1 MLLARLMLKPANLL
15 ILDEPTN
22 DLDFQTLAVLEECI
36 EEFPGAVIL
45 VTHDRRFLDEV
56 CTKILSIPE
65 LIPFSDVDQWETWFR
80 TKEGGKAPKKSA
92 SAPASS
98 APEPKK
104 KRLSYKEQIE
114 FEKMESVIQGKESEL
129 SDLETLSGYPQV
141 ASNAVELLKVTEKMG
156 VLQSEI
162 EKLYARWAELES
174 KIG

>member
-1 MLLARLMLKPANLL
+1 MCWPFYSSVGKP
-15 ILDEPTN
+15 
-22 DLDFQTLAVLEECI
+22 
-36 EEFPGAVIL
+36 
-45 VTHDRRFLDEV
+45 
-56 CTKILSIPE
+56 
-65 LIPFSDVDQWETWFR
+65 
-80 TKEGGKAPKKSA
+80 PKKSA
-92 SAPASS
+92 SVPGTPT
-98 APEPKK
+98 PEPKK